1 MNGYHQV
8 SALLYTLQARGTN
21 IIIKIKNKY
30 LLKWGLKVIFFHQ
43 WSSCQVSVKISKKI
57 QIKLIINEL
66 YLKIIQVLKE
76 VIIRLL
82 KVFYHHIFV
91 GG

>member
-30 LLKWGLKVIFFHQ
+30 LL
-43 WSSCQVSVKISKKI
+43 
-57 QIKLIINEL
+57 
-66 YLKIIQVLKE
+66 
-76 VIIRLL
+76 
-82 KVFYHHIFV
+82 
-91 GG
+91 